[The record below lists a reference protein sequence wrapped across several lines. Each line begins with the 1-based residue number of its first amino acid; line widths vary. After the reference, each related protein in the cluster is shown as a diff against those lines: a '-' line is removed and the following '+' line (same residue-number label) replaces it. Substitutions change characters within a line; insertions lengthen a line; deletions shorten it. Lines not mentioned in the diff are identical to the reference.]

1 MKTDLT
7 QHAQLYTELGE
18 MNKLRQQAKDKDP
31 AALQA
36 VAEQFEQL
44 FLNML
49 VKSMREANASFSE
62 DSYFNSPQV
71 EFYQQMGDTQLTKEI
86 AENKGF
92 GLAEILVRQL
102 GGKIDPRLVNDSEK
116 EDKRLKPL
124 SESERML
131 NRTVDNAASMA
142 ASAILGQAL
151 ANNRALEKAQT
162 EAQTVGQTVGQSTA
176 ASVTDDER
184 LSANRPVVAAKE
196 SAKASSALTAESSQ
210 PQRFETPEAFVATL
224 LPLAESVAAELGV
237 DPKVLLAQSA
247 LETGW
252 GRYLIQRPEGGS
264 SYNLFNIKADSR
276 WSGDQAQVGTVEFRD
291 GVAQKERAA
300 FRVYDSYE
308 QSFRDYAEF
317 LRNSP
322 RYQQALE
329 QAGNPYQYLS
339 SLQQAGYATDPE
351 YAAKISRIFDGDVL
365 AGLNAGGSAG
375 TGTKES

>member
-1 MKTDLT
+1 MKTDPT

-18 MNKLRQQAKDKDP
+18 MNKLRQQAQDKDP

-49 VKSMREANASFSE
+49 VKSMREANASFAD
-62 DSYFNSPQV
+62 DSYFNSSQV

-102 GGKIDPRLVNDSEK
+102 GGNIDPRMGNDKDK
-116 EDKRLKPL
+116 EDNRIKPL
-124 SESERML
+124 SESERIL
-131 NRTVDNAASMA
+131 NRTVDSAASMA
-142 ASAILGQAL
+142 ASAILGQAQ
-151 ANNRALEKAQT
+151 ANSRALEKAQ
-162 EAQTVGQTVGQSTA
+162 EQVRQATA
-176 ASVTDDER
+176 ALPDTEIRSVSSKMTESVTQATGP
-184 LSANRPVVAAKE
+184 SAEK
-196 SAKASSALTAESSQ
+196 SQ
-210 PQRFETPEAFVATL
+210 PQRFDTPEQFVETL

-264 SYNLFNIKADSR
+264 SHNLFNIKADSR
-276 WSGDQAQVGTVEFRD
+276 WSGDKALVGTVEFRD
-291 GVAQKERAA
+291 GVAQQERSA

-317 LRNSP
+317 LKGSS

-329 QAGNPYQYLS
+329 QAGDPYQYLS
-339 SLQQAGYATDPE
+339 GLQQAGYATDPE
-351 YAAKISRIFDGDVL
+351 YAEKISRIFDGDVL
-365 AGLNAGGSAG
+365 AGLSSDSSAG
-375 TGTKES
+375 SGTKES

>member
-1 MKTDLT
+1 MMKTDLT

-18 MNKLRQQAKDKDP
+18 MDKLRQQAKDKDP
-31 AALQA
+31 AALKA

-49 VKSMREANASFSE
+49 VKSMREANASFAE
-62 DSYFNSPQV
+62 DSYFNSSQV

-102 GGKIDPRLVNDSEK
+102 GGNIDPRLGDDK
-116 EDKRLKPL
+116 EEKRLKPL
-124 SESERML
+124 SESERIL
-131 NRTVDNAASMA
+131 NRTVDSAASMA
-142 ASAILGQAL
+142 ASAILGRAQA
-151 ANNRALEKAQT
+151 NTRALEKAQ
-162 EAQTVGQTVGQSTA
+162 
-176 ASVTDDER
+176 
-184 LSANRPVVAAKE
+184 
-196 SAKASSALTAESSQ
+196 ESSQ
-210 PQRFETPEAFVATL
+210 IQSQVQSQPQTAKVPTSSDSVSASVAAQNIQAGQTPAMPRQPSRFDTPEQFVETL

-252 GRYLIQRPEGGS
+252 GRYLVQRPEGGS

-276 WSGDQAQVGTVEFRD
+276 WSGDKAQVGTVEFRD

-308 QSFRDYAEF
+308 QSFRDYAAF
-317 LRNSP
+317 LQNSP

-329 QAGNPYQYLS
+329 QAGDPYRYLS
-339 SLQQAGYATDPE
+339 GLQQAGYATDPE
-351 YAAKISRIFDGDVL
+351 YAEKISRIFDGDVL
-365 AGLNAGGSAG
+365 AGLSSDLSAG
-375 TGTKES
+375 SGTKES

>member
-1 MKTDLT
+1 MMNTDPS
-7 QHAQLYTELGE
+7 QHAQLFTELGE

-31 AALQA
+31 EALQA

-71 EFYQQMGDTQLTKEI
+71 EFYQQMSDTQLTKEI

-102 GGKIDPRLVNDSEK
+102 GGNVDPRLESDDEEN
-116 EDKRLKPL
+116 RLKPL

-131 NRTVDNAASMA
+131 NRTVDTAASMA
-142 ASAILGQAL
+142 ASAILGQAQ
-151 ANNRALEKAQT
+151 ANSRALEQQAEQAST
-162 EAQTVGQTVGQSTA
+162 QAALEVPEVAAVSVSDTA
-176 ASVTDDER
+176 AQEQ
-184 LSANRPVVAAKE
+184 
-196 SAKASSALTAESSQ
+196 TATEPSQ
-210 PQRFETPEAFVATL
+210 PRRFDTPEQFVATL

-252 GRYLIQRPEGGS
+252 GRYLIQTPDGTS
-264 SYNLFNIKADSR
+264 HNLFNIKADSR
-276 WSGDQAQVGTVEFRD
+276 WDGEKAQVGTVEFRD
-291 GVAQKERAA
+291 GVAQQERAS

-317 LRNSP
+317 LTNSP

-329 QAGNPYQYLS
+329 QAGDPYGYLS
-339 SLQQAGYATDPE
+339 SLQQAGYATDPN
-351 YAAKISRIFDGDVL
+351 YAEKIGRIFDGDVL
-365 AGLNAGGSAG
+365 AGLS
-375 TGTKES
+375 TGTSVGSSIKES

>member
-1 MKTDLT
+1 MMKTDPT

-18 MNKLRQQAKDKDP
+18 MNKLRQQAQDKDP

-49 VKSMREANASFSE
+49 VKSMREANASFAD
-62 DSYFNSPQV
+62 DSYFNSSQV

-102 GGKIDPRLVNDSEK
+102 GGNIDPRRGDDK
-116 EDKRLKPL
+116 EDNRIKPL
-124 SESERML
+124 SESERIL
-131 NRTVDNAASMA
+131 NRTVDSAASMA
-142 ASAILGQAL
+142 ASAILGQAQ
-151 ANNRALEKAQT
+151 ANSRALEKAQERVQQAT
-162 EAQTVGQTVGQSTA
+162 GVLSEKEIPAVNSQA
-176 ASVTDDER
+176 A
-184 LSANRPVVAAKE
+184 E
-196 SAKASSALTAESSQ
+196 SAVQTSRAATEKPQL
-210 PQRFETPEAFVATL
+210 QRFETPQQFVETL

-252 GRYLIQRPEGGS
+252 GRYLIQRQEGGS
-264 SYNLFNIKADSR
+264 SHNLFNIKADSR
-276 WSGDQAQVGTVEFRD
+276 WSGDKALVGTVEFRD
-291 GVAQKERAA
+291 GVAQQERSA

-308 QSFRDYAEF
+308 ESFRDYAEF
-317 LRNSP
+317 LKGSS

-329 QAGNPYQYLS
+329 LAGDPYQYLS
-339 SLQQAGYATDPE
+339 GLQQAGYATDPE
-351 YAAKISRIFDGDVL
+351 YAEKIGRIFDGDVL
-365 AGLNAGGSAG
+365 AGLSSDSSAG
-375 TGTKES
+375 SGTKES

>member
-1 MKTDLT
+1 MKTDST

-18 MNKLRQQAKDKDP
+18 MNKLRQQAKDNDP

-102 GGKIDPRLVNDSEK
+102 GGNIDPRMGEEE
-116 EDKRLKPL
+116 EDNRLKPL
-124 SESERML
+124 SASERML
-131 NRTVDNAASMA
+131 NRTVDTAASMA
-142 ASAILGQAL
+142 ASAVLGRAQA
-151 ANNRALEKAQT
+151 NRQAVETEQQT
-162 EAQTVGQTVGQSTA
+162 AMAATGADEVTTATMASVAEVAGSVESSTA
-176 ASVTDDER
+176 TE
-184 LSANRPVVAAKE
+184 VA
-196 SAKASSALTAESSQ
+196 
-210 PQRFETPEAFVATL
+210 PQRFETPEQFVTTL

-252 GRYLIQRPEGGS
+252 GRYLVQTPEGTS
-264 SYNLFNIKADSR
+264 HNLFNIKADSR
-276 WSGDQAQVGTVEFRD
+276 WAGEKAQVGTVEFRD
-291 GVAQKERAA
+291 GVAQREQAA

-308 QSFRDYAEF
+308 QSFRDYADF
-317 LRNSP
+317 LRSST
-322 RYQQALE
+322 RYQDALE
-329 QAGNPYQYLS
+329 QAGDPYRYLS
-339 SLQQAGYATDPE
+339 GLQQAGYATDPE

-365 AGLNAGGSAG
+365 AGH
-375 TGTKES
+375 TGPATKES

>member
-18 MNKLRQQAKDKDP
+18 MDKLRQQAKDKDP
-31 AALQA
+31 AALKA

-49 VKSMREANASFSE
+49 VKSMREANASFAE
-62 DSYFNSPQV
+62 DSYFNSSQV

-102 GGKIDPRLVNDSEK
+102 GGNIDPRLGDDK
-116 EDKRLKPL
+116 EEKRLKPL
-124 SESERML
+124 SESERIL
-131 NRTVDNAASMA
+131 NRTVDSAASMA
-142 ASAILGQAL
+142 ASAILGRAQA
-151 ANNRALEKAQT
+151 NSRALEKAQ
-162 EAQTVGQTVGQSTA
+162 EASQVPSQVQSQQQTTAVSETA
-176 ASVTDDER
+176 AVSASTDNVN
-184 LSANRPVVAAKE
+184 APVVAQNIQAGQTP
-196 SAKASSALTAESSQ
+196 AMPRQ
-210 PQRFETPEAFVATL
+210 PSRFDTPEQFVETL

-264 SYNLFNIKADSR
+264 SHNLFNIKADSR
-276 WSGDQAQVGTVEFRD
+276 WSGEKALVGTVEFRD
-291 GVAQKERAA
+291 GVAQKERSA

-308 QSFRDYAEF
+308 ESFRDYASF
-317 LRNSP
+317 LKNSS

-329 QAGNPYQYLS
+329 QAGDPYQYLRG
-339 SLQQAGYATDPE
+339 LQQAGYATDPE
-351 YAAKISRIFDGDVL
+351 YADKIGRIFDGDVL
-365 AGLNAGGSAG
+365 AGLSSDLREGS
-375 TGTKES
+375 GTKES

>member
-1 MKTDLT
+1 MNTDPS
-7 QHAQLYTELGE
+7 QHAQLFTELGE

-31 AALQA
+31 EALQA

-102 GGKIDPRLVNDSEK
+102 GGNVDPRLESDDEEN
-116 EDKRLKPL
+116 RLKPL

-131 NRTVDNAASMA
+131 NRTVDTAASMA
-142 ASAILGQAL
+142 ASAILGQAQ
-151 ANNRALEKAQT
+151 ANSRALEKAAEQVST
-162 EAQTVGQTVGQSTA
+162 QASQDASEAP
-176 ASVTDDER
+176 E
-184 LSANRPVVAAKE
+184 VAAV
-196 SAKASSALTAESSQ
+196 SVSDTASQEQTTAEPSQ
-210 PQRFETPEAFVATL
+210 PRRFDTPEQFVATL

-252 GRYLIQRPEGGS
+252 GRYLIQTPDGTS
-264 SYNLFNIKADSR
+264 HNLFNIKADSR
-276 WSGDQAQVGTVEFRD
+276 WDGEKAQVGTVEFRD
-291 GVAQKERAA
+291 GVAQQERAS

-308 QSFRDYAEF
+308 QSFRDYADF
-317 LRNSP
+317 LSNSP

-329 QAGNPYQYLS
+329 QAGDPYSYLN
-339 SLQQAGYATDPE
+339 SLQQAGYATDPN
-351 YAAKISRIFDGDVL
+351 YAEKIGRIFDGDVL
-365 AGLNAGGSAG
+365 AGLSTTTSIGSNI
-375 TGTKES
+375 KES

>member
-1 MKTDLT
+1 MKTDST

-49 VKSMREANASFSE
+49 VKSMREANASFAD
-62 DSYFNSPQV
+62 DSYFNSSQV

-102 GGKIDPRLVNDSEK
+102 GGNIDPRMLNDNDK
-116 EDKRLKPL
+116 EDNRLKPL

-142 ASAILGQAL
+142 ASAILGQAQ
-151 ANNRALEKAQT
+151 ANSRALENAQMSMQKAVEPVSEDEMPPVNRHIT
-162 EAQTVGQTVGQSTA
+162 GSSSDATVKPPSTP
-176 ASVTDDER
+176 VTG
-184 LSANRPVVAAKE
+184 N
-196 SAKASSALTAESSQ
+196 TQ
-210 PQRFETPEAFVATL
+210 PQRFDTPEQFVATL

-276 WSGDQAQVGTVEFRD
+276 WSGDKAQVGTVEFRD

-317 LRNSP
+317 LTNSS

-329 QAGNPYQYLS
+329 QAGDPYQYLS

-365 AGLNAGGSAG
+365 AGLSSDLSAA

>member
-1 MKTDLT
+1 MKTDPT

-18 MNKLRQQAKDKDP
+18 MNKLRQQAQDKDP

-49 VKSMREANASFSE
+49 VKSMREANASFAD
-62 DSYFNSPQV
+62 DSYFNSSQV

-102 GGKIDPRLVNDSEK
+102 GGNIDPRMGDDKDK
-116 EDKRLKPL
+116 EEQRIKPL
-124 SESERML
+124 SESERIL
-131 NRTVDNAASMA
+131 NRTVDSAASMA
-142 ASAILGQAL
+142 ASAILGQAQ
-151 ANNRALEKAQT
+151 ANNRALEKAQERVQQAT
-162 EAQTVGQTVGQSTA
+162 GAFSGKEIPSVNGQAAESAAQTPRA
-176 ASVTDDER
+176 AT
-184 LSANRPVVAAKE
+184 E
-196 SAKASSALTAESSQ
+196 SPQ
-210 PQRFETPEAFVATL
+210 PQRFETPQQFVATL

-252 GRYLIQRPEGGS
+252 GRHLIQRPEGGS
-264 SYNLFNIKADSR
+264 SHNLFNIKADSR
-276 WSGDQAQVGTVEFRD
+276 WSGDKAFVGTVEFRD
-291 GVAQKERAA
+291 GVAQQERSA
-300 FRVYDSYE
+300 FRVYESYE

-317 LRNSP
+317 LKGSS

-329 QAGNPYQYLS
+329 QAGDPYRYLS
-339 SLQQAGYATDPE
+339 GLQQAGYATDPE
-351 YAAKISRIFDGDVL
+351 YAEKIGRIFDGDVL
-365 AGLNAGGSAG
+365 AGLSADLSDGS
-375 TGTKES
+375 GTKES

>member
-18 MNKLRQQAKDKDP
+18 MDKLRQQAKDKDP
-31 AALQA
+31 AALKA

-49 VKSMREANASFSE
+49 VKSMREANASFAE
-62 DSYFNSPQV
+62 DSYFNSSQV

-102 GGKIDPRLVNDSEK
+102 GGNIDPRLGDDK
-116 EDKRLKPL
+116 EEKRLKPL
-124 SESERML
+124 SESERIL
-131 NRTVDNAASMA
+131 NRTVDSAASMA
-142 ASAILGQAL
+142 ASAILGRAQA
-151 ANNRALEKAQT
+151 NTRALEKAQ
-162 EAQTVGQTVGQSTA
+162 
-176 ASVTDDER
+176 
-184 LSANRPVVAAKE
+184 
-196 SAKASSALTAESSQ
+196 ESSQ
-210 PQRFETPEAFVATL
+210 IQSQVQSQPQTAKVPTSSDSVSASVAAQNIQAGQTPAMPRQPSRFDTPEQFVETL

-252 GRYLIQRPEGGS
+252 GRYLVQRPEGGS

-276 WSGDQAQVGTVEFRD
+276 WSGDKAQVGTVEFRD

-308 QSFRDYAEF
+308 QSFRDYAAF
-317 LRNSP
+317 LQNSP

-329 QAGNPYQYLS
+329 QAGDPYRYLS
-339 SLQQAGYATDPE
+339 GLQQAGYATDPE
-351 YAAKISRIFDGDVL
+351 YAEKISRIFDGDVL
-365 AGLNAGGSAG
+365 AGLSSDLSAG
-375 TGTKES
+375 SGTKES

>member
-1 MKTDLT
+1 MKTDST
-7 QHAQLYTELGE
+7 QHAQLFTELGE

-102 GGKIDPRLVNDSEK
+102 GGNIDPRMGEEE
-116 EDKRLKPL
+116 EDNRLKPL

-131 NRTVDNAASMA
+131 NRTVDTAASMA
-142 ASAILGQAL
+142 ASAILGQAQ
-151 ANNRALEKAQT
+151 AQARAAEKAA
-162 EAQTVGQTVGQSTA
+162 ELDGQQSAVSAPETDVK
-176 ASVTDDER
+176 SVTTEQ
-184 LSANRPVVAAKE
+184 LKPE
-196 SAKASSALTAESSQ
+196 AESQ
-210 PQRFETPEAFVATL
+210 PQRFDSPEQFVATL

-252 GRYLIQRPEGGS
+252 GRYLVQTPEGTS
-264 SYNLFNIKADSR
+264 HNLFNIKADSR
-276 WSGDQAQVGTVEFRD
+276 WSGEKAQVGTVEFRD
-291 GVAQKERAA
+291 GVAQREQAA

-308 QSFRDYAEF
+308 QSFRDYADF
-317 LRNSP
+317 LRGST
-322 RYQQALE
+322 RYQEALE
-329 QAGNPYQYLS
+329 QAGDPYRYLS
-339 SLQQAGYATDPE
+339 GLQQAGYATDPE

-365 AGLNAGGSAG
+365 AGLNAGS
-375 TGTKES
+375 GTKES

>member
-7 QHAQLYTELGE
+7 QHAQLYTELGG
-18 MNKLRQQAKDKDP
+18 MDKLRQQAKDKDP
-31 AALQA
+31 AALKA

-49 VKSMREANASFSE
+49 VKSMREANASFAE
-62 DSYFNSPQV
+62 DSYFNSSQV

-102 GGKIDPRLVNDSEK
+102 GGNIDPRLGDDK
-116 EDKRLKPL
+116 EEKRLKPL
-124 SESERML
+124 SESERIL
-131 NRTVDNAASMA
+131 NRTVDSAASMA
-142 ASAILGQAL
+142 ASAILGRAQA
-151 ANNRALEKAQT
+151 NTRALEKAQ
-162 EAQTVGQTVGQSTA
+162 
-176 ASVTDDER
+176 
-184 LSANRPVVAAKE
+184 
-196 SAKASSALTAESSQ
+196 ESSQ
-210 PQRFETPEAFVATL
+210 VQSQVQSQPQTAKVPTSSDSVSASVAAQNIQAGQTPAMPRQPSRFDTPEQFVETL

-252 GRYLIQRPEGGS
+252 GRYLVQRPEGGS

-276 WSGDQAQVGTVEFRD
+276 WSGDKAQVGTVEFRD

-308 QSFRDYAEF
+308 QSFRDYAAF
-317 LRNSP
+317 LQNSP

-329 QAGNPYQYLS
+329 QAGDPYRYLS
-339 SLQQAGYATDPE
+339 GLQQAGYATDPE
-351 YAAKISRIFDGDVL
+351 YAEKISRIFDGDVL
-365 AGLNAGGSAG
+365 AGLSSDLSAG
-375 TGTKES
+375 SGTKES

>member
-1 MKTDLT
+1 MMITDPT

-18 MNKLRQQAKDKDP
+18 MDKLRQQAKDKDP
-31 AALQA
+31 AALKA

-62 DSYFNSPQV
+62 DSYFNSSQV

-102 GGKIDPRLVNDSEK
+102 GGNIDPRLG
-116 EDKRLKPL
+116 EDKDKEENRIKPL
-124 SESERML
+124 SESERIL
-131 NRTVDNAASMA
+131 NRTVDSAASMA
-142 ASAILGQAL
+142 ASAILGQAQ
-151 ANNRALEKAQT
+151 ASSRVLEKARQ
-162 EAQTVGQTVGQSTA
+162 EAQQAPGVVSET
-176 ASVTDDER
+176 E
-184 LSANRPVVAAKE
+184 VVAASE
-196 SAKASSALTAESSQ
+196 SAVETAGPVAEKTQ
-210 PQRFETPEAFVATL
+210 PQRFETPEQFVATL

-264 SYNLFNIKADSR
+264 SHNLFNIKADSR
-276 WSGDQAQVGTVEFRD
+276 WSGEKALVGTVEFRD
-291 GVAQKERAA
+291 GVAQKERSA

-308 QSFRDYAEF
+308 ESFRDYATF
-317 LRNSP
+317 LKNSS

-329 QAGNPYQYLS
+329 QAGDPYQYLRG
-339 SLQQAGYATDPE
+339 LQQAGYATDPE
-351 YAAKISRIFDGDVL
+351 YAEKIGRIFEGDVL
-365 AGLNAGGSAG
+365 AGLSSDLRDGS
-375 TGTKES
+375 GTKES